1 MQARRRPRPTLVIL
15 LQNQTTNAMV
25 LYLLCIKGDLEGVQS
40 VALNKRANICID
52 VRATNSDET
61 REKIVFNPS
70 ETLEQDDSDREPA
83 HHFALTWEGQKKKS
97 IIQVLDEAQTKATMK
112 KAGKK
117 KKGGGGSEMGQPREM
132 TADDS
137 GEYVPVLALECRGLE
152 PYAFH
157 PMGEEFI
164 VTSEGGAEFSSDL
177 TLDEGDWADYD
188 EENDV
193 SVSISEFASQFVSA

>member
-1 MQARRRPRPTLVIL
+1 MLF
-15 LQNQTTNAMV
+15 
-25 LYLLCIKGDLEGVQS
+25 LLCLKGDLEGVHS
-40 VALNKRANICID
+40 ICLDRTANICVS

-61 REKIVFNPS
+61 REKVVFNPS
-70 ETLEQDDSDREPA
+70 ETLEQEGSDREPA

-97 IIQVLDEAQTKATMK
+97 IIQVLDEAQVKAAMKK

-117 KKGGGGSEMGQPREM
+117 KGGGGGSEVGQPREI
-132 TADDS
+132 TAEDT
-137 GEYVPVLALECRGLE
+137 GEFVPVLALECRGLE

-188 EENDV
+188 DENDV
-193 SVSISEFASQFVSA
+193 SVGISEFVSKFVIFG

>member
-1 MQARRRPRPTLVIL
+1 MRLRGTTDH
-15 LQNQTTNAMV
+15 LQPSPPSSEMV
-25 LYLLCIKGDLEGVQS
+25 LFYLCIKGDLEGVQS
-40 VALNKRANICID
+40 VVLNRAANICVS

-61 REKIVFNPS
+61 REKVVFNPS
-70 ETLEQDDSDREPA
+70 ETLEQDESDREPA

-97 IIQVLDEAQTKATMK
+97 IIQVLDEAQVKATMK

-117 KKGGGGSEMGQPREM
+117 KKGGGGGGGSEVGQPRDM

-157 PMGEEFI
+157 PMGEEFV

-188 EENDV
+188 DENDI
-193 SVSISEFASQFVSA
+193 SVSIAEFASKFVSA

>member
-1 MQARRRPRPTLVIL
+1 
-15 LQNQTTNAMV
+15 MV
-25 LYLLCIKGDLEGVQS
+25 LYILCIKGDLEGVQS
-40 VALNKRANICID
+40 VALNRAANICIS
-52 VRATNSDET
+52 VRATNGDET
-61 REKIVFNPS
+61 REKVVFNPS
-70 ETLEQDDSDREPA
+70 ETLDQDESDREPA

-97 IIQVLDEAQTKATMK
+97 IIQVRDEAQVKATMK

-117 KKGGGGSEMGQPREM
+117 KKGGGGGLEVGQPREM

-157 PMGEEFI
+157 PMGEEFV

-177 TLDEGDWADYD
+177 TLDEGDWCEFD
-188 EENDV
+188 EASSMPV
-193 SVSISEFASQFVSA
+193 GISEFDSKFESV

>member
-1 MQARRRPRPTLVIL
+1 
-15 LQNQTTNAMV
+15 MV

-40 VALNKRANICID
+40 VVLNRAANICIS

-61 REKIVFNPS
+61 REKVVFNPS
-70 ETLEQDDSDREPA
+70 ETLDQDESDREPA

-97 IIQVLDEAQTKATMK
+97 IIQVLDEAQVKATMK

-117 KKGGGGSEMGQPREM
+117 KKGGGGGSEVGQPREM

-157 PMGEEFI
+157 PMGEEFV

-177 TLDEGDWADYD
+177 TLDEGDWCDFD
-188 EENDV
+188 EEISIPV
-193 SVSISEFASQFVSA
+193 GISEFDSKFESV